1 MARTYDRFLRQRLSR
16 RRLLAGA
23 SGTALGAAALAACG
37 GGGSSESVTS
47 GTPAPSGT
55 ATPAPE
61 VITKDG
67 VLHGSHTTV
76 LPSLNV
82 FGAAALGSALT
93 FGFSVFD
100 HLWYVPLDT
109 QEVELFLATNIENPD
124 EMGLEIIVSMQE
136 AFFHDKPPVNGR
148 QVLAS
153 DVKAS
158 YDAFAADTLA
168 PGHGWFNDF
177 MESVEAP
184 DDLTVIIRQKRPYA
198 WVFHSAGAGSPAW
211 SSILPEETLPTINPD
226 GTLGDGTYDL
236 SKDLI
241 GSGRL
246 KIVENRSGEF
256 FRLERHDKWR
266 VEGEPFLA
274 AVESSLITEP
284 ALRQAAFRARD
295 LDSVP
300 FSNKLESDQ
309 MVDQLGDDIYIT
321 SDLSRS
327 YHTIQLSLKDTP
339 FDNINV
345 RKAVRLAI
353 NRQDLILGV
362 SAGDPEGGVFSGPVP
377 PTQSAFAVS
386 EEEEYFRHDPAEA
399 RALLEEAAF
408 PFDREFTLK
417 YPSSETQEKRA
428 TLLKEQF
435 GAVGIKV
442 RIEGED
448 LLTKWLPQTLQT
460 GAFEMTSYTQLPYD
474 DPTFPLVFYT
484 THSALGAEEPR
495 GRNNMDF
502 YDEEITA
509 AADAV
514 DAELN
519 VEARNELVKDAVR
532 LIMAKEAP
540 MINLYSSVTYTAR
553 WNWYKGLVIG
563 RGSYGGFNGRSWIDT
578 ALRGS

>member
-23 SGTALGAAALAACG
+23 GGTALGAAALAACG
-37 GGGSSESVTS
+37 GGGGTTVTS
-47 GTPAPSGT
+47 ETPA
-55 ATPAPE
+55 AEVTPE
-61 VITKDG
+61 EIITKDG
-67 VLHGSHTTV
+67 ILHSSHTTV

-82 FGAAALGSALT
+82 FGAAALGPALA

-109 QEVELFLATNIENPD
+109 QEVELFLASNIENPD
-124 EMGLEIIVSMQE
+124 EQGLEIIISIQE

-148 QVLAS
+148 QVLAR

-158 YDAFAADTLA
+158 YDAYAADMLA
-168 PGHGWFNDF
+168 PGHDWFRNT

-184 DDLTVIIRQKRPYA
+184 DERTVIIRQKQPYA

-211 SSILPEETLPTINPD
+211 SSILPEEILDPD
-226 GTLGDGTYDL
+226 VFDL
-236 SKDLI
+236 DQDLI

-246 KIVENRSGEF
+246 KLVENRSGEF
-256 FRLERHDKWR
+256 FRLERHEQWR
-266 VEGEPFLA
+266 IPGEPFLA
-274 AVESSLITEP
+274 GTESSLISEP

-295 LDSVP
+295 LDTVP
-300 FSNKLESDQ
+300 LSNKLESDQ
-309 MVDQLGDDIYIT
+309 MVDQLGDQIYIT
-321 SDLSRS
+321 SALSQS
-327 YHTIQLSLKDTP
+327 YHTIMLSMKDTP

-353 NRQDLILGV
+353 NRQALILGV
-362 SAGDPEGGVFSGPVP
+362 TAGDPEGGVSSGPVP
-377 PTQSAFAVS
+377 PIQAAFAVD
-386 EEEEYFRHDPAEA
+386 EEEEYFRHDPVEA

-408 PFDREFTLK
+408 PFDREFVLK

-435 GAVGIKV
+435 GEVGIKV

-460 GAFEMTSYTQLPYD
+460 GAFDMTSYTQLPYD
-474 DPTFPLVFYT
+474 DPTFPLVFFT
-484 THSALGAEEPR
+484 THSALGADEPA
-495 GRNNMDF
+495 GRNNMFF
-502 YDEEITA
+502 YDDEITA

-514 DAELN
+514 DSELN
-519 VEARNELVKDAVR
+519 PEARIDKVKDTVR
-532 LIMAKEAP
+532 LIMEKEAP

-578 ALRGS
+578 SLRGS